1 MLPPKPWDVAKGLAQ
16 MLRNGDPDIVVAG
29 EDHSVSDASHLNV
42 RSRDI
47 VLDIEDERGQTY
59 EVTLTVMRV
68 QGTQETQPEPESEP
82 DKETPAMTERQ
93 KYLLRMAALVLRDQ
107 RDPFCEQFL
116 VDHEVTFDEVAWL
129 SASIGDSVL
138 ALLAAAER

>member
-16 MLRNGDPDIVVAG
+16 MLRNGDDPDIIVDG

-47 VLDIEDERGQTY
+47 VLDIEDERGRTY

-68 QGTQETQPEPESEP
+68 QETQPEPEP
-82 DKETPAMTERQ
+82 DEETPVMTERQ

-116 VDHEVTFDEVAWL
+116 VDHEVTSDEVAWL
-129 SASIGDSVL
+129 SASVGDSIL
-138 ALLAAAER
+138 AVLAAAEQ

>member
-1 MLPPKPWDVAKGLAQ
+1 MLLPMPWDVAKGLAQ
-16 MLRNGDPDIVVAG
+16 MLRNGDLDIVVAG
-29 EDHSVSDASHLNV
+29 EDHSVSDAFHLNV

-68 QGTQETQPEPESEP
+68 QETQPEPEP

-116 VDHEVTFDEVAWL
+116 VDHKVTFDEVAWL
-129 SASIGDSVL
+129 SAAVGDSVL

>member
-16 MLRNGDPDIVVAG
+16 MLRNGDPDIFVAG
-29 EDHSVSDASHLNV
+29 EEHSVSDASHLNM

-59 EVTLTVMRV
+59 EVTLTVLRV
-68 QGTQETQPEPESEP
+68 QETQPEPEPEP
-82 DKETPAMTERQ
+82 NKEAPAMTERQ

-116 VDHEVTFDEVAWL
+116 VDHEVTSDEVAWL
-129 SASIGDSVL
+129 SATVGDSVL
-138 ALLAAAER
+138 AFLAAAEK